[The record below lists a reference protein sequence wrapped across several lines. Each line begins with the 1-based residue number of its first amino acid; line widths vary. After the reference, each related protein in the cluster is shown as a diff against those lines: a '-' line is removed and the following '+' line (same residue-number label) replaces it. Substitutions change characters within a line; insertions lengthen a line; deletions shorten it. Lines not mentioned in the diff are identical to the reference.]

1 MTSLSNV
8 ITDACNKFLMEGL
21 KDAINGYLQ
30 AREDNEEI
38 TVDEFLADYKPVKA
52 KKTREP
58 RERTLTQKAWTGYS
72 KEQKA
77 ENPDLS
83 SEDIGKAWKENK
95 DSFDQEE
102 LERLAE
108 IANTKSTKKP
118 KERKI
123 SGSAWLGFRSKFA
136 EDHADE
142 FEKRDLTSAASQ
154 AWKDTKDSLD
164 DDTIAEYVALA
175 KANKD
180 SKKAKE
186 AKIVR
191 RKPKT
196 EEEPEEVV
204 EPEVVIEVPKAKT
217 KKEKVNAK
225 KEVKAKVVDSDD
237 DL

>member
-8 ITDACNKFLMEGL
+8 ITDACNKFLNDGL

-58 RERTLTQKAWTGYS
+58 RERTLTQKAWTGYA

-83 SEDIGKAWKENK
+83 SEDIGKAWKDNK

-108 IANTKSTKKP
+108 IASTKSTKKP
-118 KERKI
+118 KERKV
-123 SGSAWLGFRSKFA
+123 SGSAWLGFRAKFA

-154 AWKDTKDSLD
+154 AWKETKDSLD

-191 RKPKT
+191 RKSK
-196 EEEPEEVV
+196 EESKEEPKEEVV
-204 EPEVVIEVPKAKT
+204 DRKSVV
-217 KKEKVNAK
+217 
-225 KEVKAKVVDSDD
+225 
-237 DL
+237 